1 MFSICALAY
10 CSVPHSQLSES
21 KLCLSADYSRFWN
34 DYGGVDMS
42 SEFPFDPQIDLSV
55 QGFLLLWPR
64 HWEEMRSQLPMHL
77 LYERGTWGPTMAANM
92 AKTWFSLP
100 EWGHSF
106 RLGTAERED
115 VLINVAAIMS
125 FGPTAGGSEAGL
137 LAFFNYLF
145 SGPDKRLGFAS
156 PAELMQA
163 AVPYMGDLVERDI
176 YAVAYRADQFVPHQD
191 EKFPAILF
199 RALMALEVWP
209 VFFEGLT
216 IKKPLF
222 G

>member
-1 MFSICALAY
+1 
-10 CSVPHSQLSES
+10 
-21 KLCLSADYSRFWN
+21 
-34 DYGGVDMS
+34 MS
-42 SEFPFDPQIDLSV
+42 SEFPPDAQIDLNV
-55 QGFLLLWPR
+55 QGFLALWPR
-64 HWEEMRSQLPMHL
+64 YWEELRSQLPLHL
-77 LYERGTWGPTMAANM
+77 LYERGTRGPTMAANM

-100 EWGHSF
+100 EYGQSF

-115 VLINVAAIMS
+115 VLVNVAAIMS
-125 FGPTAGGSEAGL
+125 FGPMAGGSEAGL

-156 PAELMQA
+156 PAELMHA
-163 AVPYMGDLVERDI
+163 AVSYMGDLVERDI
-176 YAVAYRADQFVPHQD
+176 YAVAYRAARVVPLSD
-191 EKFPAILF
+191 VTFTGILWRACYAI
-199 RALMALEVWP
+199 EVWP